1 MLTDIKLSKT
11 QMSKIIQSGGFVG
24 PLLSKIVGPLMKV
37 TVPWAKNILAPLGVT
52 AAASAIDAGIEKKT
66 HGSGTTTLIISNEE
80 MNDIMKIVQT
90 LEDSNISLKGI
101 TKTIEK
107 ETKKKKKR
115 RIFKNVLR
123 DFRN

>member
-1 MLTDIKLSKT
+1 MQELKRKHMVLD
-11 QMSKIIQSGGFVG
+11 
-24 PLLSKIVGPLMKV
+24 
-37 TVPWAKNILAPLGVT
+37 N
-52 AAASAIDAGIEKKT
+52 
-66 HGSGTTTLIISNEE
+66 LIISNEE

-107 ETKKKKKR
+107 ETKKQKKR

>member
-1 MLTDIKLSKT
+1 MQELKRKHMVLD
-11 QMSKIIQSGGFVG
+11 
-24 PLLSKIVGPLMKV
+24 
-37 TVPWAKNILAPLGVT
+37 N
-52 AAASAIDAGIEKKT
+52 
-66 HGSGTTTLIISNEE
+66 LIISNEE
-80 MNDIMKIVQT
+80 MNDIMKILQT

-115 RIFKNVLR
+115 RIFKNVIR

>member
-1 MLTDIKLSKT
+1 MQELKRKHMVLD
-11 QMSKIIQSGGFVG
+11 
-24 PLLSKIVGPLMKV
+24 
-37 TVPWAKNILAPLGVT
+37 N
-52 AAASAIDAGIEKKT
+52 
-66 HGSGTTTLIISNEE
+66 LIISNEE
-80 MNDIMKIVQT
+80 MNDIMKILQT

-115 RIFKNVLR
+115 WIFLNVVR

>member
-1 MLTDIKLSKT
+1 MQELKRKHMVLD
-11 QMSKIIQSGGFVG
+11 
-24 PLLSKIVGPLMKV
+24 
-37 TVPWAKNILAPLGVT
+37 N
-52 AAASAIDAGIEKKT
+52 
-66 HGSGTTTLIISNEE
+66 LIISNEE
-80 MNDIMKIVQT
+80 MNNIMKIVQT

-107 ETKKKKKR
+107 ETKKQKKR

>member
-1 MLTDIKLSKT
+1 MQELKRKHMVLD
-11 QMSKIIQSGGFVG
+11 
-24 PLLSKIVGPLMKV
+24 
-37 TVPWAKNILAPLGVT
+37 N
-52 AAASAIDAGIEKKT
+52 
-66 HGSGTTTLIISNEE
+66 LIISNEE

>member
-1 MLTDIKLSKT
+1 MQELKRKHMVLD
-11 QMSKIIQSGGFVG
+11 
-24 PLLSKIVGPLMKV
+24 
-37 TVPWAKNILAPLGVT
+37 N
-52 AAASAIDAGIEKKT
+52 
-66 HGSGTTTLIISNEE
+66 LIISNEE
-80 MNDIMKIVQT
+80 MNDIMKILQT